1 MTLILPPEADPF
13 GNGTQITPAMHLEA
27 VDHQLGRASCLQDV
41 TAVEADLWDAHR
53 TRMRLGVVRPWIN
66 AAFAMCAQRRHELTG
81 ETPQPSPAVPGH
93 VALKDV

>member
-27 VDHQLGRASCLQDV
+27 VEHQLGRASCLQDV
-41 TAVEADLWDAHR
+41 TAVESDLWDAHR
-53 TRMRLGVVRPWIN
+53 TRMRLGIARPWIN
-66 AAFAMCAQRRHELTG
+66 AAFAMCELRRQELRDPVAQPR
-81 ETPQPSPAVPGH
+81 PAVPGH